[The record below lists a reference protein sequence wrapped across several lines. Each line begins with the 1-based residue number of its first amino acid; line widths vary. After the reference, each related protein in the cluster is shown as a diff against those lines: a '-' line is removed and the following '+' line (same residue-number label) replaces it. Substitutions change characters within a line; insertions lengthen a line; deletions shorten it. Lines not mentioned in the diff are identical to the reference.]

1 MNLSFLK
8 LNLIKQKVEYKN
20 KTFLINKY
28 DIKLF
33 FIINVILLQTSKASL
48 SCPIPGS
55 TVDVVEMCPDTEE
68 KWKKAAARK
77 NCIVCQSM

>member
-20 KTFLINKY
+20 KPFLINKY

-55 TVDVVEMCPDTEE
+55 TVDVVGMCPDTEE